1 MIVRHRWLRVGLVLS
16 ATILA
21 VAICLLTYRSVT
33 APRTLTVAVGSF
45 DGDIAKLMTGIAG
58 RMASSNSPVRLKVVD
73 KGTVAEASKALSSG
87 ETELAIVRGDVG
99 DLSTARTLVQIS
111 QGVLLIVTPPGSTI
125 KEIADLKGKTV
136 GVIGGEINH
145 SIAEILAK
153 EYDLTRAKVQFKDL
167 AVADVPQAVL
177 SKQVNALV
185 VIMPVS
191 DKYLTILRAIYPSTG
206 KQNMGILPI
215 ESAGAI
221 AAISKAYE
229 SYELPKGTIRGSPPV
244 PDEDL
249 TTLRVPYYLV
259 ANRKLDDDTAGAV
272 TKAVMETRRDLMTEY
287 PLLAQISAPSTEKDA
302 FVPIHPGA
310 AAYLDGST
318 KTFFEKYGDQFFYG
332 SMLLGTLTSMLAGAW
347 TFMTKGADDP
357 GQRPLNRLYGL
368 AGRIRAA
375 KDEQELADIE
385 ATVDEILKSELER
398 YAGGETEAG
407 EAAALSLATHRLEYI
422 IGQRRAAFSLNTVP
436 VTQTQ
441 V

>member
-45 DGDIAKLMTGIAG
+45 DGDIARLMTGIAG

-272 TKAVMETRRDLMTEY
+272 TKAVMETRRDLMIEY

-332 SMLLGTLTSMLAGAW
+332 SMLLGTLTSMLAGTW
-347 TFMTKGADDP
+347 TFMTKGTDDP

-422 IGQRRAAFSLNTVP
+422 IGQRRAAFSLITVP